1 MAMAVMSWI
10 IALPLLGICTG
21 LRTMTP
27 IALICWYAHLGYL
40 PVHGTWA
47 FWTASPIAVGVF
59 TLLAVG
65 EYIGDKLPRTPSR
78 ISPFALIAR
87 VSFGGL
93 VGAIIGTALM
103 GSIIEGIL
111 LGVMGALIGA
121 FGGYHLRHFAVERTR
136 WPDWRV
142 ALIEDGLTL
151 LSSFFALGIIT
162 G

>member
-47 FWTASPIAVGVF
+47 FWTACPIAVGVF
-59 TLLAVG
+59 TVLAIG

-78 ISPFALIAR
+78 IAPLALIAR

-111 LGVMGALIGA
+111 LGVMGALIGS
-121 FGGYHLRHFAVERTR
+121 FGGYYLRQFTVDRTR

-142 ALIEDGLTL
+142 ALIVVGLTL
-151 LSSFFALGIIT
+151 FASFFALGIIT

>member
-10 IALPLLGICTG
+10 IAMPLLGICTG
-21 LRTMTP
+21 FRTMTP
-27 IALICWYAHLGYL
+27 IALVCWYAHLGYL

-47 FWTASPIAVGVF
+47 FWAASPIAVGLF
-59 TLLAVG
+59 TLLAIG

-78 ISPFALIAR
+78 ISPLPLIAR
-87 VSFGGL
+87 ISFGGL
-93 VGAIIGTALM
+93 VGGIVATALM

-111 LGVMGALIGA
+111 LGVIGALIGA
-121 FGGYHLRHFAVERTR
+121 FGGYYTRHSLVQNSG
-136 WPDWRV
+136 WPDLRV

-151 LSSFFALGIIT
+151 FGSFFALGIVT